1 MYTVIYKMEFHL
13 RAWINNRCSKLK
25 MSFTKDRS
33 RSSPIPSC
41 IVRIHRKGDDI
52 GTYTFAIITQVK
64 DYANSSLFL
73 SLSLS
78 LSFSLFLS
86 LFIGCWMGKSQNG

>member
-1 MYTVIYKMEFHL
+1 MEFHL

-78 LSFSLFLS
+78 FSLFLF